1 MAGPGAF
8 ISLDGVD
15 GGGKT
20 GAIVA
25 LQERLIQDGYDVL
38 LTREPGG
45 TEPGLALRRLLL
57 AESSFDWTPRAELLL
72 MNAARAQHVERVI
85 HPAVAA
91 GQIVLCD
98 RYVAASLAFQGAGR
112 GLPVEEILDLHRIAT
127 GDLWPDL
134 AVILDIDVRR
144 GLERSRRRNAAA
156 ALDEG
161 RFEALDL
168 DFHERVRRSYLD
180 QAARWPERYTVIDA
194 AGTEAEV
201 CEAVQ
206 ETVLALLSDR
216 ASGSGSAR
224 PKK

>member
-1 MAGPGAF
+1 MAGCF

-20 GAIVA
+20 GAIATLREVLEA
-25 LQERLIQDGYDVL
+25 EGFTPL

-45 TEPGLALRRLLL
+45 TEPGLALRKLLL
-57 AESSFDWTPRAELLL
+57 TERGFDWTARAELLL

-85 HPAVAA
+85 RPALAEGRV
-91 GQIVLCD
+91 VLCD
-98 RYVAASLAFQGAGR
+98 RYVAATLAFQGGGR
-112 GLPVEEILDLHRIAT
+112 GLPQDEILALHCIAT

-134 AVILDIDVRR
+134 TVILDIDVRR
-144 GLERSRRRNAAA
+144 GLARSRRRNAEA

-180 QAARWPERYTVIDA
+180 QAAAWPERYAVIDA
-194 AGTEAEV
+194 DRLQED
-201 CEAVQ
+201 VQ
-206 ETVLALLSDR
+206 RDVQARVLALLR
-216 ASGSGSAR
+216 R
-224 PKK
+224 

>member
-1 MAGPGAF
+1 MSGFF

-20 GAIVA
+20 GAIAA
-25 LQERLIQDGYDVL
+25 LRAVLEREGHAPL

-45 TEPGLALRRLLL
+45 TEPGLALRKLLL
-57 AESSFDWTPRAELLL
+57 AENSFDWTSRAELLL

-85 HPAVAA
+85 RPALSEGRV
-91 GQIVLCD
+91 VLCD

-112 GLPVEEILDLHRIAT
+112 GLPQPEILELHRIAT

-134 AVILDIDVRR
+134 TIILDIDVRR
-144 GLERSRRRNAAA
+144 GLARSRRRNAEA

-161 RFEALDL
+161 KFEALDL

-180 QAARWPERYTVIDA
+180 QAAAWPERYAVIDA
-194 AGTEAEV
+194 DRPQDEV
-201 CEAVQ
+201 KREIQAR
-206 ETVLALLSDR
+206 VLALLSR
-216 ASGSGSAR
+216 
-224 PKK
+224 

>member
-1 MAGPGAF
+1 MSGLF

-20 GAIVA
+20 GAIAA
-25 LQERLIQDGYDVL
+25 LSEILTAQGRAPL

-45 TEPGLALRRLLL
+45 TEPGLALRKLLL
-57 AESSFDWTPRAELLL
+57 AENSFDWTARAELLL
-72 MNAARAQHVERVI
+72 MNAARAQHVERI
-85 HPAVAA
+85 IRPALAEGRV
-91 GQIVLCD
+91 VLCD

-112 GLPVEEILDLHRIAT
+112 GLLQGEILELHRIAT

-134 AVILDIDVRR
+134 TVILDIDVRR
-144 GLERSRRRNAAA
+144 GLARSRRRNAEA

-180 QAARWPERYTVIDA
+180 QASAWPERYAVIDA
-194 AGTEAEV
+194 DRPQNEV
-201 CEAVQ
+201 QRDIQLRVQ
-206 ETVLALLSDR
+206 ALL
-216 ASGSGSAR
+216 AR
-224 PKK
+224 

>member
-1 MAGPGAF
+1 MSGLF

-20 GAIVA
+20 GAIAA
-25 LQERLIQDGYDVL
+25 LSEVLTAKGRVPL

-45 TEPGLALRRLLL
+45 TEPGLALRKLLL
-57 AESSFDWTPRAELLL
+57 AENSFDWTSRAELLL

-85 HPAVAA
+85 RPALSEGRV
-91 GQIVLCD
+91 VLCD

-112 GLPVEEILDLHRIAT
+112 GLPQPEILELHRIAT

-134 AVILDIDVRR
+134 TIILDIDVRR
-144 GLERSRRRNAAA
+144 GLARSRRRNAES

-180 QAARWPERYTVIDA
+180 QAAAWPERHAVIDA
-194 AGTEAEV
+194 DRPQDEV
-201 CEAVQ
+201 QRDVQ
-206 ETVLALLSDR
+206 ARVLALLSRQD
-216 ASGSGSAR
+216 A
-224 PKK
+224 

>member
-1 MAGPGAF
+1 MSGLF

-20 GAIVA
+20 GAIAA
-25 LQERLIQDGYDVL
+25 LREALEQAGHAPL

-45 TEPGLALRRLLL
+45 TEPGLALRKLLL
-57 AESSFDWTPRAELLL
+57 AENSFDWTARAELLL

-85 HPAVAA
+85 RPALAE
-91 GQIVLCD
+91 GRIVLCD
-98 RYVAASLAFQGAGR
+98 RYAAATLAFQGAGR
-112 GLPVEEILDLHRIAT
+112 GLPQDEILALHRIAT

-134 AVILDIDVRR
+134 TIILDIDVRR
-144 GLERSRRRNAAA
+144 GLARSRRRNAEA

-180 QAARWPERYTVIDA
+180 QEAAWPERYAVIDA
-194 AGTEAEV
+194 DRPQDEV
-201 CEAVQ
+201 QRDVRER
-206 ETVLALLSDR
+206 VLALL
-216 ASGSGSAR
+216 AR
-224 PKK
+224 

>member
-1 MAGPGAF
+1 MSGFF

-20 GAIVA
+20 GAIAA
-25 LQERLIQDGYDVL
+25 LSEDLAARGQAPL

-45 TEPGLALRRLLL
+45 TEPGLALRKLLL
-57 AESSFDWTPRAELLL
+57 AENSFDWTSRAELLL

-85 HPAVAA
+85 RPALSEGRV
-91 GQIVLCD
+91 VLCD

-112 GLPVEEILDLHRIAT
+112 GLPQPEILELHRIAT

-134 AVILDIDVRR
+134 TIILDIDVRR
-144 GLERSRRRNAAA
+144 GLARSRRRNAEA

-161 RFEALDL
+161 KFEALDL

-180 QAARWPERYTVIDA
+180 QAAAWPERYAVIDA
-194 AGTEAEV
+194 DRPQDEV
-201 CEAVQ
+201 KREIQAR
-206 ETVLALLSDR
+206 VLALLSR
-216 ASGSGSAR
+216 
-224 PKK
+224 